1 VFATNRSLD
10 QVAGVQ
16 IRVADR
22 NIAVLE
28 SAELLT
34 GPNAKAIN
42 SFEQPNVV
50 KTQPFTEAQIV
61 DGQAEVKLAPLS
73 VTALTFRLG

>member
-16 IRVADR
+16 IQVADR

-34 GPNAKAIN
+34 GPGAKAAN
-42 SFEQPNVV
+42 SFEQPNDVQA
-50 KTQPFTEAQIV
+50 QPFAEAHIV
-61 DGQAEVKLAPLS
+61 DGQSEMNLPPLS